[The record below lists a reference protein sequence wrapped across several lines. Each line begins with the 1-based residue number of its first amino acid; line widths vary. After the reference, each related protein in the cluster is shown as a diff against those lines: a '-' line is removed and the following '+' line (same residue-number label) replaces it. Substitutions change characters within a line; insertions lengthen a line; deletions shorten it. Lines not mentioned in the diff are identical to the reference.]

1 MLPKGGDLPCALFF
15 PADYAVGSANLGIH
29 AIFRSLR
36 EQGIGVERFF
46 AEPNP
51 RRSVDSDARLDQ
63 FPLLLAGISYEGD
76 IARFYRWLIDGRI
89 PLSPQDRAEG
99 DFPLV
104 GAGGAISYINPLTLS
119 GVCDFIVLGDALP
132 VLPFLLK
139 ELREWRGSNN
149 RAKLMEN
156 LASHE
161 SILVPSLHLKD
172 LRSTQT
178 LRVSVEPLSG
188 KPMLSSWLTPRSIF
202 GKTLLIELQRGCC
215 RGCSYCVLPK
225 SYAPFRQRAA
235 EDVLLEL
242 ERVAGNADFD
252 QVGLVTPEAGDYP
265 YLSKILDKL
274 ETLNKG
280 VSFASLRADALTP
293 SMVKALV
300 RGGRHSITL
309 APETGGDILR
319 AHCGKKFTNDQFIEA
334 LHLAQAYGVKQ
345 AKLYFMVG
353 LPQETAENIEEI
365 ALLCKRIQ
373 DETSLIIHLSIGPLI
388 PKPGTPWE
396 NEPFWS
402 EQDIK
407 NKYKAIKSG
416 LHRHLKRQPVLNFTS
431 VREAKK
437 EFLLSWA
444 DNHLSSEYAVQIEK
458 NGSEMPTH
466 DTREQAIEQLIRL
479 GLH

>member
-1 MLPKGGDLPCALFF
+1 M
-15 PADYAVGSANLGIH
+15 
-29 AIFRSLR
+29 R
-36 EQGIGVERFF
+36 EQGVGVERFF
-46 AEPNP
+46 AAPNP
-51 RRSVDSDARLDQ
+51 GRSVDTDARLDK

-76 IARFYRWLIDGRI
+76 IAQFYRWLLDGRI
-89 PLSPQDRAEG
+89 PLSQEDRAEG
-99 DFPLV
+99 NYPLV
-104 GAGGAISYINPLTLS
+104 GVGGAISYINPLALS

-139 ELREWRGSNN
+139 ELRRWSGNN
-149 RAKLMEN
+149 DRVQLMEN
-156 LASHE
+156 LASHG
-161 SILVPSLHLKD
+161 SILVPSVHLNESK
-172 LRSTQT
+172 STQS
-178 LRVSVEPLSG
+178 LCVSVEKLSG

-202 GKTLLIELQRGCC
+202 GKTLLVELQRGCC

-225 SYAPFRQRAA
+225 CYAPFRQRGV
-235 EDVLLEL
+235 EEVLLEL
-242 ERVAGNADFD
+242 ERVAGYADFD
-252 QVGLVTPEAGDYP
+252 QIGLVTPEAGDYP
-265 YLSKILDKL
+265 HLSKILDKL
-274 ETLNKG
+274 EALNKG
-280 VSFASLRADALTP
+280 VSFASLRADALVP

-319 AHCGKKFTNDQFIEA
+319 AHCGKNFTNDRFIEA
-334 LHLAQAYGVKQ
+334 LHLAETHGVTQ

-353 LPQETAENIEEI
+353 LPQETEENIEEI
-365 ALLCKRIQ
+365 SLLCKRIQ
-373 DETSLIIHLSIGPLI
+373 DETSLIIHLSIGPFI

-396 NEPFWS
+396 SEPLWS

-407 NKYKAIKSG
+407 NKYKAITSG
-416 LHRHLKRQPVLNFTS
+416 LHRKLKRQPTLNFTS

-444 DNHLSSEYAVQIEK
+444 DYHLSGEYAVQIEK